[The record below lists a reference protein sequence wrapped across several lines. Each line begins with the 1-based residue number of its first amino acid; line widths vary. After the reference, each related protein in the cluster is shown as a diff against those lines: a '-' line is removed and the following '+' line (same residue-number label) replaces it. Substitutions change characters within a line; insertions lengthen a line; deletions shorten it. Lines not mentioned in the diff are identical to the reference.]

1 MAHLLLELN
10 PSRTTWHTS
19 LEIFNPSGMT
29 ESSRGDR
36 TETASLILG
45 YSLISFNNLVSQFFH
60 MNCPSPSL
68 RASIAISTLFSPA
81 AFEILVKNEW
91 GSIPGANCS
100 TN

>member
-45 YSLISFNNLVSQFFH
+45 YSLISFNTLATSFVALADIEKVIGVKREELLPEFGFKNIV
-60 MNCPSPSL
+60 
-68 RASIAISTLFSPA
+68 RVISA
-81 AFEILVKNEW
+81 RVKRI
-91 GSIPGANCS
+91 SSYC
-100 TN
+100 